1 MINSIGAK
9 KVMRAEGKCNMSVNI
24 PKIHTRERCSMNIA
38 LLRHLED
45 LTSVKACAPAKQRIN
60 LLLL

>member
-1 MINSIGAK
+1 
-9 KVMRAEGKCNMSVNI
+9 MSVNI
-24 PKIHTRERCSMNIA
+24 PKIHTRERSSMNIA

-45 LTSVKACAPAKQRIN
+45 LTSVEACAPAKQRIN